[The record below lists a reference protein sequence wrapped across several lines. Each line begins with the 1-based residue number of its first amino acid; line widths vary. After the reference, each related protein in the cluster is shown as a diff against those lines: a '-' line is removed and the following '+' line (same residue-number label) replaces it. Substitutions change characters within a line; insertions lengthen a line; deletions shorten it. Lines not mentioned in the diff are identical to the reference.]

1 MKQQIILLAAI
12 CLLFSCSSNNAPK
25 GILKQDKM
33 QAVLWDVLRADA
45 FTFQF
50 VTKDTSKKPETEAAR
65 LRLSVFASHKISRED
80 FDRSYAYYKEHPEIL
95 QPMLDS
101 MISKYT
107 RDKFINTQSKQPSPV
122 KKDSITPQ

>member
-1 MKQQIILLAAI
+1 MKQQIILLAAV
-12 CLLFSCSSNNAPK
+12 CLFFSCSNNKTPK

-50 VTKDTSKKPETEAAR
+50 VTKDSAKKPELEAAK

-80 FDRSYAYYKEHPEIL
+80 FDRSYAYYKSHPEIL

-101 MISKYT
+101 MINKYT
-107 RDKFINTQSKQPSPV
+107 RDKYINTQSKQPAPV